1 MHRGMA
7 KNGLCEHV
15 AERTAQHA
23 QCGEHT
29 CGSAQDKSSVS
40 QGDRGGGL
48 PMDGAARK
56 RAVELAHLLIAS
68 VRRRACPQKSF
79 VTKLRKSDKRMKSL
93 YYNLPEPSEPAS
105 DTAPWASC
113 ASLCAPGAQSTM
125 PISEDDWTLER
136 RLDHCRAPAA
146 ATSSNAE
153 VQNQV
158 ISSTIGGGS
167 SSGVL
172 ISLTCIDS
180 SAASQGLQ
188 LSCHMYYDAL
198 GGYLSQTSG
207 AIGMLHRQSTAS
219 Q

>member
-1 MHRGMA
+1 
-7 KNGLCEHV
+7 
-15 AERTAQHA
+15 
-23 QCGEHT
+23 
-29 CGSAQDKSSVS
+29 
-40 QGDRGGGL
+40 
-48 PMDGAARK
+48 
-56 RAVELAHLLIAS
+56 
-68 VRRRACPQKSF
+68 
-79 VTKLRKSDKRMKSL
+79 MKSL

-146 ATSSNAE
+146 ATSSNAA

-188 LSCHMYYDAL
+188 LSCHVYYDAL

-207 AIGMLHRQSTAS
+207 ATLARHVAHRQSTSLAVS
-219 Q
+219 GANAVHRANSKVQCLYTNV